1 MEILSKLSLY
11 PISTVLINQN
21 KPFLPW
27 FRMTFHYSTN
37 RPPTIFYLILL
48 TIRQLRT
55 YQSQIICLLPFCS
68 NSMYQDIDKLS
79 YPMKKESRGIG
90 LVIVNHF
97 YDTKFSRD
105 GAQIEE
111 ENLSEL
117 FTFMGLEVR
126 LVRELTHARMIDLLT
141 KTASDPR
148 LKIDSILA
156 VAISSH
162 GNEDGLMGI
171 DYDMKTSKQKCIS
184 SYQICNIFNGKNCPN
199 LRSKPKLILLNGCR
213 GKEREEKIVSDG
225 FGGPPKQLST
235 TWSDFFVI
243 HSCPLG
249 LVSFRST
256 AKGSLFISEFLT
268 AYKDFGKTIPL
279 DLMMV
284 IVNRKIISITTKVA
298 CDSSQSCTWE
308 SSCTRAVHIPPFD
321 SLITPVTAQPAPSDD
336 SFKLVWATCR
346 KGIQGPNQM
355 STPGGVI
362 TTPDDGLIYITDSA
376 SKCIWVYSSDGEPVY
391 QDISP
396 KKYIQLSIGN
406 LGLTYCWGMCIHKKF
421 LFVSCTLALIK
432 FSLIGG
438 GLLAHKFHDAPI
450 SGMDVDDYEST
461 IYACER
467 HSCKVLLLDL
477 DLTVLPKKLD
487 LTHTLNATTD
497 RLMDIKVLNDE
508 LYILVSKNQH
518 AIQTFDKKGNHLRNL
533 VSREHLNESLFF
545 TINRMKKT
553 IFAGDIITHELKAF
567 NANGTLMYKTGCH
580 GDKRGNL
587 IEPAGI
593 DLNTNGEVIIVSPNK
608 TKFMLQCFQVHS
620 NI

>member
-1 MEILSKLSLY
+1 MNEEIERCAFKLAE
-11 PISTVLINQN
+11 Q
-21 KPFLPW
+21 
-27 FRMTFHYSTN
+27 R
-37 RPPTIFYLILL
+37 
-48 TIRQLRT
+48 
-55 YQSQIICLLPFCS
+55 
-68 NSMYQDIDKLS
+68 
-79 YPMKKESRGIG
+79 RGIG
-90 LVIVNHF
+90 LIIVN
-97 YDTKFSRD
+97 TFSGRANERL
-105 GAQIEE
+105 GAE
-111 ENLSEL
+111 SEVESLKTL
-117 FTFMGLEVR
+117 FTNMGLDVEDFCFR
-126 LVRELTHARMIDLLT
+126 DRTKREMRKILKDTSKMD
-141 KTASDPR
+141 R
-148 LKIDSILA
+148 LKTDSMIA
-156 VAISSH
+156 IAISSH
-162 GNEDGLMGI
+162 GCEDGIWGNDETPNPFKI
-171 DYDMKTSKQKCIS
+171 HEIREY
-184 SYQICNIFNGKNCPN
+184 FNGHECNA
-199 LRSKPKLILLNGCR
+199 LAMKPKLLVLNSCR
-213 GKEREEKIVSDG
+213 GERAEEVFLPDG
-225 FGGPPKQLST
+225 PASIPEPQPT
-235 TWSDFFVI
+235 TWSDFFTI
-243 HSCPLG
+243 SSCQYG
-249 LVSFRST
+249 TQCRRGT
-256 AKGSLFISEFLT
+256 KTGSIFISNLLEVYNEYWYYPFEL
-268 AYKDFGKTIPL
+268 IMPIL
-279 DLMMV
+279 NL
-284 IVNRKIISITTKVA
+284 KIINKCDALAETTSGA
-298 CDSSQSCTWE
+298 QEIIGQSCHWE
-308 SSCTRAVHIPPFD
+308 SSCTCILKIPHIKPDQKLPPKPQ
-321 SLITPVTAQPAPSDD
+321 SQLAPLDD
-336 SFKLVWATCR
+336 SFRLVWATCR

-508 LYILVSKNQH
+508 LYILVNKNEH
-518 AIQTFDKKGNHLRNL
+518 TIQTFDKKGNHLRNL

-608 TKFMLQCFQVHS
+608 TKFMLQCFQVPP
-620 NI
+620 NM